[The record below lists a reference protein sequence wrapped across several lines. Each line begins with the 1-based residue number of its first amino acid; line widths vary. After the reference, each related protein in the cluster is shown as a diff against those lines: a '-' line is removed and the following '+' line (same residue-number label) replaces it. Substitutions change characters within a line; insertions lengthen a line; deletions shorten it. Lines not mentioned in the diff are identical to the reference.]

1 VERVNGRMKIYWGAD
16 DGNITGAT
24 RFHAYLGAVLV
35 VHVGMATLLAST
47 ARREG
52 PLGQME
58 LSPIAAALR
67 GQLAGGKPAAAAE
80 T

>member
-1 VERVNGRMKIYWGAD
+1 MKIYWGAD

-24 RFHAYLGAVLV
+24 RFHAYVGAVMV
-35 VHVGMATLLAST
+35 VHVGLATMLACT

-52 PLGQME
+52 PLGKME
-58 LSPIAAALR
+58 LSPIAEALR
-67 GQLAGGKPAAAAE
+67 ERITADPPAMTSAAAN